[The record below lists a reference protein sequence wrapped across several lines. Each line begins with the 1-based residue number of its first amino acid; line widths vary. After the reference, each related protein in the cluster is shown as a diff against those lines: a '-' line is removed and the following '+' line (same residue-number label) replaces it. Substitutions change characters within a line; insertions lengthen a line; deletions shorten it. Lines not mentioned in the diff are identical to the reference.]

1 MSAIRQLAGQTLIY
15 GLSSIVGRF
24 LNYLLVPLYT
34 YQFAAESYGI
44 VTELYAYAAFL
55 LVVFTYGLETAFFRF
70 YEERKQDTT
79 VFSTALLSI
88 TSTTVIL
95 GGMLWLLAN
104 PIADALYLSSH
115 ADFIRWFVLI
125 LCFDTLTA
133 LPFALLRAR
142 NQPMQFAAIKL
153 VNIGLNIGLNLF
165 FLVLC
170 PYLLAAESWSF
181 LHAPI
186 AWLYNPEMGIGYIFI
201 SNLIASAATFLL
213 LLPLWRNVSLTFDT
227 VLWRK
232 MMVYALPLILVG
244 LAGIVNETL
253 DRILLKFLLPGTP
266 ADNQAQIGIYG
277 ACYKLSILMTLFIQA
292 YRYAAEPF
300 FFARARQ
307 ADAGNTYATTLQAF
321 TLAGSLIFLG
331 VMLYLDI
338 LKFFIGP
345 AFHEGLLVVPILL
358 MANLLLGV
366 YYNLSVWYKLSDKT
380 SLGAWVAIS
389 GALVTILLN
398 WWWIPIMGYAGAAWA
413 TLVCYG
419 WMTIISWWMGQRH
432 YPIDYPILT
441 LVVYLAGALALY
453 GLFWWIQHTWSP
465 QSTIKYGLAT
475 LLFLLY
481 AAATI
486 IPFRH
491 KLRQVKVSN

>member
-70 YEERKQDTT
+70 YEERKQDLS

-88 TSTTVIL
+88 VSSTIIL
-95 GGMLWLLAN
+95 GGLLWLLAD
-104 PIADALYLSSH
+104 PIAEVLYLGSH
-115 ADFIRWFVLI
+115 SNYIRWFVLI

-142 NQPMQFAAIKL
+142 NQPMRFAAIKL
-153 VNIGLNIGLNLF
+153 ANIGLNIGLNLF

-170 PYLLAAESWSF
+170 PYLLSNESWSF
-181 LHAPI
+181 MHASI
-186 AWLYNPEMGIGYIFI
+186 SFLYNPEVGIGYIFL
-201 SNLIASAATFLL
+201 SNLAASSITFLL
-213 LLPLWRNVSLTFDT
+213 LLPLWKHVKPTFDT
-227 VLWRK
+227 ALWRK
-232 MMVYALPLILVG
+232 MMAYALPLILVG

-266 ADNQAQIGIYG
+266 IENQAQIGIYG

-307 ADAGNTYATTLQAF
+307 ADAGHTYATTLQAF

-338 LKFFIGP
+338 LKYFIGP
-345 AFHEGLLVVPILL
+345 AYHEGLVVVPILL
-358 MANLLLGV
+358 MANLLLGI

-380 SLGAWVAIS
+380 SLGAWVAVS

-398 WWWIPIMGYAGAAWA
+398 WWWIPVMGYVGAAWA
-413 TLVCYG
+413 TLVCYL
-419 WMTIISWWMGQRH
+419 WMTVISWWMGQRY
-432 YPIDYPILT
+432 YPVDYPIMT
-441 LVVYLAGALALY
+441 LASYLAGALALY
-453 GLFWWIQHTWSP
+453 GVFWWTQHTWP
-465 QSTIKYGLAT
+465 MQPTLKFALAT
-475 LLFLLY
+475 LLFLLFS
-481 AAATI
+481 AATI
-486 IPFRH
+486 IPFWH